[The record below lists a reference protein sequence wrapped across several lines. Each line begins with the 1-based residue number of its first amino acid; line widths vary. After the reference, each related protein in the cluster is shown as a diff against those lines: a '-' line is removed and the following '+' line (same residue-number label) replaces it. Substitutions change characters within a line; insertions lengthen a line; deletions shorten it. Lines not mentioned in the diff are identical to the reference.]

1 MRITSIALG
10 YTVCF
15 LIVWRLLRL
24 YKVKRDKN
32 KINDEINNFDNAFL
46 DGVYVIPRDPKEPR
60 IKVRALFNYCKETGK
75 KPADLSL
82 AEMNR
87 FLER

>member
-1 MRITSIALG
+1 MRITSIGLG

-24 YKVKRDKN
+24 YKVKRNKN
-32 KINDEINNFDNAFL
+32 KINDEINKFDDPFL

-60 IKVRALFNYCKETGK
+60 IKVRALFNYCEETGK